1 MAYLCLV
8 RGGVTAPHMKPLKA
22 TGQIAAVTVA
32 IFIKVFP
39 LSGILFG
46 LLVIFFLTSFDGFND
61 FRTWFQRPKSW
72 GNCVAMA
79 LLASLASMVISYF
92 LLRLFRASPFG
103 GPDYSRFSVVHGN
116 GKLLLIWLLFI
127 WTIVAFGEEIIGR
140 GFILTRLLVVFERTF
155 NPPFLAIA
163 VSAMIFGSVHFYQ
176 GVAGVVDNTCTGII
190 FGTLYLNQRR
200 NLWSNFFSHGFID
213 SIVVLIFYFGIRI

>member
-1 MAYLCLV
+1 M
-8 RGGVTAPHMKPLKA
+8 TAPHLKSLKA
-22 TGQIAAVTVA
+22 IGQIAAVTVA

-46 LLVIFFLTSFDGFND
+46 LLVIFFLTSFGGFND
-61 FRTWFQRPKSW
+61 FRTWFQGPKSW
-72 GNCVAMA
+72 WNCVAMA
-79 LLASLASMVISYF
+79 LSASLVSMFISYF

-116 GKLLLIWLLFI
+116 GKLLLVWLLLI

-140 GFILTRLLVVFERTF
+140 GFIINRLLVVFERTF

-176 GVAGVVDNTCTGII
+176 GIAGVVDNTCTGII
-190 FGTLYLNQRR
+190 FGTLYLNPGR
-200 NLWSNFFSHGFID
+200 NLWSNFLSHGFID
-213 SIVVLIFYFGIRI
+213 SIVVLIFYFGAQI

>member
-1 MAYLCLV
+1 
-8 RGGVTAPHMKPLKA
+8 MKPLKA

-61 FRTWFQRPKSW
+61 FGTWFYSPKSSR
-72 GNCVAMA
+72 NCVAMA
-79 LLASLASMVISYF
+79 LLASLASMFISYC

-103 GPDYSRFSVVHGN
+103 GPDYSRFSVVRSN
-116 GKLLLIWLLFI
+116 GKLLLIWLLLI

-140 GFILTRLLVVFERTF
+140 GFIINRLLVVFERTF

-176 GVAGVVDNTCTGII
+176 GIAGVVDNTCTGII
-190 FGTLYLNQRR
+190 FGVLYLNQGR
-200 NLWSNFFSHGFID
+200 NLWSNVLSHGFID
-213 SIVVLIFYFGIRI
+213 SIAVLIFYFGVWI